1 MAKKKFL
8 KGRITLEGRKAMYG
22 YIFILPWVLGF
33 LFFFLKPMIQTLQF
47 SFSNLT
53 VEPTGY
59 VLEYVGLKNFTEA
72 FLSDAN
78 FPRYLTASIKKMYTE
93 TPVILIFS
101 FFAALLIRQKFK
113 GNGIIKTIFF
123 LPVIMA
129 SGTFMKL
136 QAQSGGLNAQD
147 ITAAMSEGMQAVP
160 VLQAIRFQ
168 RILEDAGLSATF
180 ISALTTPINNIFNI
194 ISLSG
199 IQIFIFLA
207 GLHSIHP
214 SLFEACYIEGATGW
228 ETFWKITFP
237 MISPLILVNLIYT
250 VIDSFTAYSNTTMT
264 YIYNAAFGLFK
275 FGFSSAMS
283 WIYFLAIGGI
293 LGVVGLIL
301 SKRIFYYT

>member
-1 MAKKKFL
+1 MAKSKIL
-8 KGRITLEGRKAMYG
+8 KARLTLEGRKAAYG
-22 YIFILPWVLGF
+22 YLFILPWIIGF
-33 LFFFLKPMIQTLQF
+33 LFFFIKPLIQTAQF
-47 SFSNLT
+47 SFSDLS

-59 VLEYVGLKNFTEA
+59 VLEYVGIKNYRDA

-78 FPRYLTASIKKMYTE
+78 FPRNLTGSIKKMLTD

-101 FFAALLIRQKFK
+101 FFAALLLKQKFI
-113 GNGIIKTIFF
+113 GNSAVKTVFF
-123 LPVIMA
+123 LPVILA
-129 SGTFMKL
+129 SGVFSKM
-136 QAQSGGLNAQD
+136 QAQVANLNTED
-147 ITAAMSEGMQAVP
+147 LKAAMSEGMQAIP
-160 VLQAIRFQ
+160 ILQSVKLEQ
-168 RILEDAGLSATF
+168 ILLDAGLEKLVPYITG
-180 ISALTTPINNIFNI
+180 PVNNIFNI
-194 ISLSG
+194 MSLSG

-237 MISPLILVNLIYT
+237 MISPLILVNTVYT

-275 FGFSSAMS
+275 FGFSSAMA
-283 WIYFLAIGGI
+283 WIYFLCIGAI
-293 LGVVGLIL
+293 LGIVMLLV